1 MIQIR
6 KGMFETNSSSVH
18 ALIISKDMD
27 SIPNREL
34 HISHGEW
41 GWEQARY
48 SDPDDKISYLCQAV
62 CDCTTSFFVNGDIE
76 RIALMRNRIDALLNP
91 LRERGITCIIKDDYF
106 KLDKWG
112 CIEGYVDHAHTLCNS
127 YTRSSDGDYLSVFC
141 GEDSILKTLMDDTD
155 MLIRYVFGDSTLV
168 TANDNDYKDDP
179 IEDVY
184 GHIKEDKYDVLE
196 KDN

>member
-48 SDPDDKISYLCQAV
+48 SDPDDKISYLCQAI
-62 CDCTTSFFVNGDIE
+62 CDCSHGFGNLDIE
-76 RIALMRNRIDALLNP
+76 HITLMRNRIDALLNP
-91 LRERGITCIIKDDYF
+91 LRERGIACIIKDNYF
-106 KLDKWG
+106 KLDKWN
-112 CIEGYVDHAHTLCNS
+112 CIEGYVDHADTLCNS
-127 YTRSSDGDYLSVFC
+127 YTRSSDGDYLSTFC
-141 GEDSILKTLMDDTD
+141 GKGSILKTLMDDTD
-155 MLIRYVFGDSTLV
+155 MLIRYIFGDSTLV
-168 TANDNDYKDDP
+168 TTNDNIDYENGH

-196 KDN
+196 KYN

>member
-18 ALIISKDMD
+18 ALIISKNID
-27 SIPNREL
+27 SIPDREL

-48 SDPDDKISYLCQAV
+48 SDPDDKISYLCQAI
-62 CDCTTSFFVNGDIE
+62 CNCSYRNGDID
-76 RIALMRNRIDALLNP
+76 IDLMRNRIDALLNP

-106 KLDKWG
+106 KLDKWN

-127 YTRSSDGDYLSVFC
+127 YMYSSDGECASAFC
-141 GEDSILKTLMDDTD
+141 GKDTILKTLMDDTD
-155 MLIRYVFGDSTLV
+155 MLIRYIFGDSTLV
-168 TANDNDYKDDP
+168 TANDNEYVVNGP

-184 GHIKEDKYDVLE
+184 GYIKEDKYDVL
-196 KDN
+196 KKYN

>member
-48 SDPDDKISYLCQAV
+48 SDPDDKISYLCQAI
-62 CDCTTSFFVNGDIE
+62 CDCSRSDID
-76 RIALMRNRIDALLNP
+76 LMRNRIDAFLNP
-91 LRERGITCIIKDDYF
+91 LRERGITCIIKDGYF
-106 KLDKWG
+106 TLYKYNDLK
-112 CIEGYVDHAHTLCNS
+112 GYVDHADTLCNS
-127 YTRSSDGDYLSVFC
+127 YTRSSDGKYTGVFC
-141 GEDSILKTLMDDTD
+141 GKGTILKTLMDDTD
-155 MLIRYVFGDSTLV
+155 MLIRYIFGDSTLV
-168 TANDNDYKDDP
+168 TANDNSYKNAP

-184 GHIKEDKYDVLE
+184 GHIKEDKYDVL
-196 KDN
+196 KKYN

>member
-18 ALIISKDMD
+18 ALIISKNMD
-27 SIPNREL
+27 SIPDREL

-48 SDPDDKISYLCQAV
+48 SDPDDKISYLCQAI
-62 CDCTTSFFVNGDIE
+62 CDCCGKDID
-76 RIALMRNRIDALLNP
+76 LMSNRIDALLNP
-91 LRERGITCIIKDDYF
+91 LRERGITCIVKDDYF
-106 KLDKWG
+106 EPDKYG
-112 CIEGYVDHAHTLCNS
+112 CIEGYVDHADTLCNS
-127 YTRSSDGDYLSVFC
+127 YTRTSDGDYLSTIC
-141 GEDSILKTLMDDTD
+141 GEGSVLKTLMDDTD

-168 TANDNDYKDDP
+168 TTNDNCDYENGH

-196 KDN
+196 KYN

>member
-18 ALIISKDMD
+18 ALIISKNID
-27 SIPNREL
+27 SIPDREL

-41 GWEQARY
+41 GWKQARY
-48 SDPDDKISYLCQAV
+48 SDPDDKISYLCQAI
-62 CDCTTSFFVNGDIE
+62 CDCCYKEID
-76 RIALMRNRIDALLNP
+76 LMRNRIDALLSP

-106 KLDKWG
+106 KFDKYG
-112 CIEGYVDHAHTLCNS
+112 YIEGYVDHADTLCNS
-127 YTRSSDGDYLSVFC
+127 YTRSSDGKYTGVFC
-141 GEDSILKTLMDDTD
+141 GKGTILKTLMDDAD
-155 MLIRYVFGDSTLV
+155 MLIRYIFGDSTLV
-168 TANDNDYKDDP
+168 TANDNDYANAP

-196 KDN
+196 KYN